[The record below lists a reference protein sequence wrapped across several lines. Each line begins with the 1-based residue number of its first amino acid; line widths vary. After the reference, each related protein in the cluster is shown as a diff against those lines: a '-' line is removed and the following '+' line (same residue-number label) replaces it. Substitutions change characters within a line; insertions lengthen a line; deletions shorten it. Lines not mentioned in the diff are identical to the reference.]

1 VFIPVYPYVG
11 ESTLQ
16 LGLYSR
22 NTQKRLT
29 LSGQDVGQHAYKVGR
44 LLLQPQTESLFTA
57 TKDGWHQTEVADH
70 NATLSWNW
78 TKKQATLAFRNPKT
92 DAMLYLDVD
101 NPGVFN
107 EPQQVK
113 VTIGSDTLDDFQVT
127 PKNEVLRKIPIRAAQ
142 LGAAD
147 MSEVRI
153 AVDKTFVPASVTKG
167 ASKDTRELGVRVFR
181 AFIQPGK

>member
-1 VFIPVYPYVG
+1 
-11 ESTLQ
+11 
-16 LGLYSR
+16 
-22 NTQKRLT
+22 
-29 LSGQDVGQHAYKVGR
+29 
-44 LLLQPQTESLFTA
+44 
-57 TKDGWHQTEVADH
+57 
-70 NATLSWNW
+70 
-78 TKKQATLAFRNPKT
+78 
-92 DAMLYLDVD
+92 
-101 NPGVFN
+101 VFN